1 MKKNILRIFAAT
13 FILLLILPMLF
24 ACSEKKKEIV
34 IYASSEDFRIAN
46 AQKMFDE
53 KFPEYDIVIEY
64 KPTGDLSSKLI
75 AEGKNT
81 DCDIIME
88 LENSYLEKISDNL
101 AEIKGVNLDA
111 FLDELIPSSKKYVP
125 ICKTGGAV
133 IVNKKILEEKN
144 LPLPTSY
151 DDLLKPEY
159 KGLIAMPNPETSG
172 TGYIFYLN
180 RVNALGETGA
190 LEYFDALKENI
201 YAGGFT
207 TSGSAP
213 VQAIKMGEAAIALSM
228 ILQGVNEINKGED
241 FEILYFEDGSPY
253 TVYSS
258 AVISGRE
265 TDEDVMKVFS
275 YLVSDVIP
283 KDKELFAPEKI
294 YKDKDYT
301 IKNYPQNIKYADM
314 TGFDDITRKESLLD
328 KWKY

>member
-1 MKKNILRIFAAT
+1 MKRNALRIFATT
-13 FILLLILPMLF
+13 FIMLLILPMLF

-53 KFPEYDIVIEY
+53 KFPEYDVVIEY
-64 KPTGDLSSKLI
+64 NSTGDLASKLI

-88 LENSYLEKISDNL
+88 LDNSYLEKISDNL
-101 AEIKGVNLDA
+101 AELKNVDFDVYLED
-111 FLDELIPSSKKYVP
+111 LVPSSKKYVP
-125 ICKTGGAV
+125 ICKVGGAI
-133 IVNKKILEEKN
+133 IVNKKVLEQKG

-151 DDLLKPEY
+151 DDLIKPEY
-159 KGLIAMPNPETSG
+159 KGLIAMPNPEASG

-180 RVNALGETGA
+180 RVNVLGEEAA
-190 LEYFDALKENI
+190 LEYFDSLAKNV
-201 YAGGFT
+201 YGGGFT
-207 TSGSAP
+207 SSGSGP
-213 VQAIKMGEAAIALSM
+213 VNAIEMGEAGIALGM
-228 ILQGVNEINKGED
+228 TFQAVNKINNGLD